1 MTTQPEIH
9 EGYHCPFCPDH
20 KDYDFVWYELAGAY
34 VCLGCRDEIACAL
47 DFNEQPTINEYNCSD
62 IIDKLLARLDISYAE
77 LQQRQKN
84 LSSLNDDT
92 TYFVVHV

>member
-62 IIDKLLARLDISYAE
+62 IIDKLAGHVLGYKLRRAPAAPV
-77 LQQRQKN
+77 KN
-84 LSSLNDDT
+84 LSIS
-92 TYFVVHV
+92 